1 MARII
6 GRNKEIKELHT
17 LYKSD
22 QARDFSLHLKVFGI
36 HGHVIAT
43 T

>member
-17 LYKSD
+17 LYKN
-22 QARDFSLHLKVFGI
+22 
-36 HGHVIAT
+36 VIKTHSALT
-43 T
+43 NNYGGS